1 MKMTRRNFLSTS
13 AVAAF
18 ACGASLTAHA
28 AGSTDENSLNFITD
42 IFKDSTQPG
51 EIEEA
56 TAITAEKN
64 AEWYEKLDFS
74 DRREF
79 ANAERGWLDNAEGK
93 IIYAEDGKFAWDLQ
107 SYGDLN
113 RDAPDTVNPSLW
125 RNTQLNAKA
134 GLFEVCD
141 GIYQVRGFDM
151 ANTTFIRTDHGWI
164 VFDVLMC
171 KENMKAAKEL
181 MEERF
186 GPLDIKAVLYSH
198 SHVDHFGGVEGI
210 ITREQVADA
219 TLSLKKQLASGK
231 TPVLAPAGFLK
242 HAISENVY
250 AGIAMARR
258 AQFQYGTVLDKGEK
272 GALSVGIGMGQS
284 TGTVSLIAP
293 TYEIGEDV
301 PKLTIDGLE
310 IEFQL
315 TPGTEAPAE
324 MNAYFPKYRA
334 LWMAE
339 NCTGT
344 LHNLYTLRGAEV
356 RDAND
361 WAKYIIEADQRFCSK
376 TDVVFQSH
384 NWPHWGAEIHEY
396 LLNTAAI
403 YKFIHDQTLL
413 YINEGYTST
422 EIATMIRLPE
432 ELEKVWYTRQYY
444 GTLKHNV
451 KAVYQ
456 KYMGWYDANPIHLDE
471 LTPSEYAKKLVEYLG
486 DTDKVLEMARADYEK
501 GEYQWVA
508 QITNT
513 LVYADPEN
521 KEARYLCADAL
532 EQLGYQAES
541 GAWRN
546 AYLVAAFELRNGTG
560 LYPKAAQLGVGT
572 TAQGMDAQTMLDYM
586 GIIMDTEKLQNR
598 SFTINLKLT
607 DGDDYLLKIHHGV
620 LLYYKDALS
629 DEADLTISTPRI
641 GILAITSG
649 NQENID
655 KLITV
660 EKGDKTLFQAFCD
673 SMAAFDLYFNIIEP

>member
-1 MKMTRRNFLSTS
+1 MKMTRRNFIS
-13 AVAAF
+13 ASAAAML
-18 ACGASLTAHA
+18 ACGASLSAHA
-28 AGSTDENSLNFITD
+28 AENTTENGLNFITD
-42 IFKDSTQPG
+42 IFKDPTQPG
-51 EIEEA
+51 ETEGA
-56 TAITAEKN
+56 TTITAEAN

-79 ANAERGWLDNAEGK
+79 ANAERGWLDNAEGR
-93 IIYAEDGKFAWDLQ
+93 IIDGDDNRSAWDLQ

-181 MEERF
+181 MENRF

-198 SHVDHFGGVEGI
+198 SHVDHFGGVEGV

-219 TLSLKKQLASGK
+219 KLSLKKQLASGK
-231 TPVLAPAGFLK
+231 TLVLAPAGFLK

-284 TGTVSLIAP
+284 TGTVTLIAP

-361 WAKYIIEADQRFCSK
+361 WAKYIIEADQRFCDK

-384 NWPHWGAEIHEY
+384 NWPHWGEEIHDY

-403 YKFIHDQTLL
+403 YKFIHDQTLH
-413 YINEGYTST
+413 YMNQGYTST
-422 EIATMIRLPE
+422 EVAAMLTLPE
-432 ELEKVWYTRQYY
+432 KLEKVWYTRPYY
-444 GTLKHNV
+444 GTLAHNA

-456 KYMGWYDANPIHLDE
+456 KYLGWYDANPVNLNP
-471 LTPSEYAKKLVEYLG
+471 LPPSDTAKKLVEYLG
-486 DTDKVLEMARADYEK
+486 STDAVLRKAQKDFEK
-501 GEYQWVA
+501 GDYQWVA
-508 QITNT
+508 QITKE
-513 LVYADPEN
+513 LVFADPSN
-521 KEARYLCADAL
+521 QKARNLCADAL

-546 AYLVAAFELRNGTG
+546 AYLME
-560 LYPKAAQLGVGT
+560 
-572 TAQGMDAQTMLDYM
+572 
-586 GIIMDTEKLQNR
+586 
-598 SFTINLKLT
+598 
-607 DGDDYLLKIHHGV
+607 
-620 LLYYKDALS
+620 
-629 DEADLTISTPRI
+629 I
-641 GILAITSG
+641 GRAH
-649 NQENID
+649 
-655 KLITV
+655 V
-660 EKGDKTLFQAFCD
+660 
-673 SMAAFDLYFNIIEP
+673 

>member
-1 MKMTRRNFLSTS
+1 MKMTRRNFIS
-13 AVAAF
+13 ASAAAML
-18 ACGASLTAHA
+18 ACGASLSAHA
-28 AGSTDENSLNFITD
+28 AENTTENGLNFITD
-42 IFKDSTQPG
+42 IFKDPTQPG
-51 EIEEA
+51 ETEGA
-56 TAITAEKN
+56 TTITAEAN

-79 ANAERGWLDNAEGK
+79 ANAERGWLDNAEGR
-93 IIYAEDGKFAWDLQ
+93 IIDGDDNRSVWDLQ

-181 MEERF
+181 MENRF

-198 SHVDHFGGVEGI
+198 SPVDHFGGVEGV
-210 ITREQVADA
+210 ITREQVAEA
-219 TLSLKKQLASGK
+219 KLSLKKQLASGK
-231 TPVLAPAGFLK
+231 TLVLAPAGFLK

-284 TGTVSLIAP
+284 TGTVGLIAP

-361 WAKYIIEADQRFCSK
+361 WAKYIIEADQRFCDK

-384 NWPHWGAEIHEY
+384 NWPHWGEEIHDY

-403 YKFIHDQTLL
+403 YKFIHDQTLH
-413 YINEGYTST
+413 YMNQGYTST
-422 EIATMIRLPE
+422 EVAAMLTLPE
-432 ELEKVWYTRQYY
+432 KLEKVWYTRPYY
-444 GTLKHNV
+444 GTLAHNA

-456 KYMGWYDANPIHLDE
+456 KYLGWYDANPVNLNP
-471 LTPSEYAKKLVEYLG
+471 LPPSDTAKKLVEYLG
-486 DTDKVLEMARADYEK
+486 STDAVLRKARKDFEK
-501 GEYQWVA
+501 GDYQWVA
-508 QITNT
+508 QITKE
-513 LVYADPEN
+513 LVFADPSN
-521 KEARYLCADAL
+521 QKARNLCAAKARTTATSRQQRTRATTKTISRCL
-532 EQLGYQAES
+532 
-541 GAWRN
+541 
-546 AYLVAAFELRNGTG
+546 LRNT
-560 LYPKAAQLGVGT
+560 
-572 TAQGMDAQTMLDYM
+572 
-586 GIIMDTEKLQNR
+586 R
-598 SFTINLKLT
+598 SRA
-607 DGDDYLLKIHHGV
+607 G
-620 LLYYKDALS
+620 S
-629 DEADLTISTPRI
+629 
-641 GILAITSG
+641 LAERWSG
-649 NQENID
+649 GN
-655 KLITV
+655 
-660 EKGDKTLFQAFCD
+660 
-673 SMAAFDLYFNIIEP
+673 

>member
-13 AVAAF
+13 AVAAL

-79 ANAERGWLDNAEGK
+79 ANAERGWLDNAEGR
-93 IIYAEDGKFAWDLQ
+93 IIDGEDNRSAWDLQ

-181 MEERF
+181 MENRF

-219 TLSLKKQLASGK
+219 KLSLKKQLASGK
-231 TPVLAPAGFLK
+231 TLVLAPAGFLK

-339 NCTGT
+339 NCSGT
-344 LHNLYTLRGAEV
+344 MHNLYTLRGAEV
-356 RDAND
+356 RDANG
-361 WAKYIIEADQRFCSK
+361 WARYITEAQSLFPDAE
-376 TDVVFQSH
+376 VVFQAH
-384 NWPHWGAEIHEY
+384 NWPHWGKETVNEY
-396 LLNTAAI
+396 LTNTAAI

-422 EIATMIRLPE
+422 EIASMIRLPE

-513 LVYADPEN
+513 LVFADPEN

-560 LYPKAAQLGVGT
+560 QYPKAAQLGVGT

-660 EKGDKTLFQAFCD
+660 EKGDKALFQVFCD